1 MADFKTH
8 EHISQPPPHANNR
21 FDLENLEPSRS
32 RSQWVELIKVY
43 LNLKCEELWT
53 MV

>member
-21 FDLENLEPSRS
+21 FDLETWNL
-32 RSQWVELIKVY
+32 QGQGH
-43 LNLKCEELWT
+43 NG
-53 MV
+53 